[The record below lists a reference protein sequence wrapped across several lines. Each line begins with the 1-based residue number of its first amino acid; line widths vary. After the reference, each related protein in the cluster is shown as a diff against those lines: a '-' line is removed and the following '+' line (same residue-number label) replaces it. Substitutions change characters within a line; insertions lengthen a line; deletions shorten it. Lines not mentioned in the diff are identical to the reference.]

1 VAVRK
6 FQGTGSILNVKKI
19 RKHLD
24 ENDAASVL
32 VFHSVEENP
41 QMSLRNRVLQTG
53 IDFFIT
59 YYLIGFANNKW
70 TEFHKSKPI
79 FLIFH
84 GAMILHCEEVFLMTF
99 CRSQY

>member
-6 FQGTGSILNVKKI
+6 FLGTGSILNVKKI

-53 IDFFIT
+53 IDFF
-59 YYLIGFANNKW
+59 YHLLFNWVCKQQVDRV
-70 TEFHKSKPI
+70 S
-79 FLIFH
+79 
-84 GAMILHCEEVFLMTF
+84 
-99 CRSQY
+99 